1 MAATKTNNDAL
12 VSTEWA
18 EDHLDDSGLQI
29 VEVDVDT
36 ESYGEGH
43 IPGAVGWNWKTELQD
58 QTQRTIVKKKD
69 FEQLLGNSGVDNE
82 TTLALYGD
90 NNNWFAAWA
99 YWLLK
104 YYGHDEVYLIDGG
117 KKKWVDEDRELTTEK
132 PNVTPANYTVETVNS
147 DLRAF
152 RDDVKEELEKSS
164 NFGLVDVRSPEEFS
178 GEKLAPEGLNETCQR
193 GGHIPG
199 ASNIPW
205 SEAVNEDGTFK
216 STEELKKIY
225 EQQGITSDK
234 DVITYCRIG
243 ERSAHSWF
251 VLHELLGFDNVRNY
265 DGSWTE
271 WGNLVEAPIETGA

>member
-1 MAATKTNNDAL
+1 MSNQKNDVL

-18 EDHLDDSGLQI
+18 EKNLDDSALQL

-36 ESYGEGH
+36 SSYEDHH
-43 IPGAVGWNWKTELQD
+43 IPGAVGWNWKTQLQD
-58 QTQRTIVKKKD
+58 QTQRTIAKKD
-69 FEQLLGNSGVDNE
+69 DFEKLLRESGIEND
-82 TTLALYGD
+82 TDIILYGD

-104 YYGHDEVYLIDGG
+104 YYGHEKVYLIDGG
-117 KKKWVDEDRELTTEK
+117 KKKWVEEERPLSDEK
-132 PNVTPANYTVETVNS
+132 PEVKSTEYSIDSVNT

-152 RDDVKEELEKSS
+152 RKDVEEILSQEDDY
-164 NFGLVDVRSPEEFS
+164 GLVDVRSPEEFS

-205 SEAVNEDGTFK
+205 STAVNDDGTFK
-216 STEELKKIY
+216 GTEELKQIY
-225 EQQGITSDK
+225 AEKGITSDK
-234 DVITYCRIG
+234 DIITYCRIG

-251 VLHELLGFDNVRNY
+251 VLHELLGISDVRNY

-271 WGNLVEAPIETGA
+271 WGNLVEAPIETGS